1 MLRLWLCMKAGDEV
15 RDTLEPGLAADM
27 RDWKR
32 RSKGRREG
40 IGELRP
46 EREAMDGRT
55 LLPGDEKLEP
65 YVKNVSMSPAP
76 PVGRVPYLYRCRV
89 VRDG

>member
-1 MLRLWLCMKAGDEV
+1 MVHRTTSHGGLDASASAWSRRNCELSDMLRLWLCMKAGDEA
-15 RDTLEPGLAADM
+15 RDTLEPGLKADM

-40 IGELRP
+40 AGELRR

-65 YVKNVSMSPAP
+65 
-76 PVGRVPYLYRCRV
+76 
-89 VRDG
+89 